1 MIYRQKKI
9 HFRNRLDVE
18 GKNKLINDRTELT
31 ILTFQIDRIFLVIS
45 PTTTTTTINLNNKN
59 AINKDN

>member
-1 MIYRQKKI
+1 MEINDISTEKI

-31 ILTFQIDRIFLVIS
+31 IFTFQIDRIFLVIS
-45 PTTTTTTINLNNKN
+45 PTTTTTTATLTTKVL
-59 AINKDN
+59 